1 MTSYKL
7 HTDRTQRN
15 VFEKYFSEILR
26 EDKVE
31 LVETGPYVSISRD
44 FGCMANPIA
53 LRLSRELTR
62 LSKESGKGKEWK
74 WFNKVILEE
83 SAKALDLSPSKIKY
97 IFRSH
102 KKSMIDE
109 IVGAMATKY
118 YKSDKK
124 IRRTIID
131 VIRLIVKTGYVIIV
145 GRGGVAFANDNPQSL
160 HIKITAPFEWRVEMI
175 RKNYNKTEEDA
186 HKYLLEVDNERK
198 YLIDSFMGF
207 GTDHSIFDVVFNR
220 KTITEDEIL
229 NTIISL
235 LKMKNLII

>member
-1 MTSYKL
+1 MKKQTLYTEKP
-7 HTDRTQRN
+7 RRN
-15 VFEKYFSEILR
+15 VFEKYFSEVLR
-26 EDKVE
+26 EDKVK

-53 LRLSRELTR
+53 LKLSRELTR
-62 LSKESGKGKEWK
+62 LSRESGKGKEWK

-97 IFRSH
+97 VFRSH

-145 GRGGVAFANDNPQSL
+145 GRGGVAFAKDNPQSL
-160 HIKITAPFEWRVEMI
+160 HIKLTAPIEWRVEMI

-186 HKYLLEVDNERK
+186 LKYLLEVDNERK

-207 GTDHSIFDVVFNR
+207 DTDNSIFDVVFNR
-220 KTITEDEIL
+220 KTITEDEIWA
-229 NTIISL
+229 TIISL
-235 LKMKNLII
+235 LKIKKLII